1 MTIILIGIVGTFA
14 SIIVLLVLRGVRQ
27 GLEPA
32 EEIDE
37 RIEEWVQQRGQADSL
52 RGKEP
57 GESRS
62 VFLGQ
67 VEKTIARRSFA
78 DGLRADLAQAD
89 LSLRLSEYLVLRALV
104 IVLFFLLGYAV
115 QRQFIAG
122 ILLALVGFFLPQ
134 VYVSWR
140 QARRLTM
147 FNNQLPDVLS
157 QMVGSLRAGYGL
169 MQTAEWIA
177 NQMPDPSATEFE
189 RVLRETRLGRS
200 LMEAFD
206 NMVRRIP
213 SDDLAFVVTAIK
225 IQHESGGSLA
235 DILAT
240 VEHTIRERNRVQR
253 EINVLTAQQRYSG
266 YVLMVLPIALAIVLF
281 LLAPDYMSQLIEP
294 GPTLC
299 IPIGAA
305 VLMIVG
311 FFLMRRIVDI
321 EV

>member
-1 MTIILIGIVGTFA
+1 MTIALLGVVGLA
-14 SIIVLLVLRGVRQ
+14 VAVGVLLLLRGVRQ
-27 GLEPA
+27 TLEPI
-32 EEIDE
+32 EELDE
-37 RIEEWVQQRGQADSL
+37 RIEEWVQARAQADSL

-57 GESRS
+57 DATRS

-67 VEKTIARRSFA
+67 VEESIARRSFA
-78 DGLRADLAQAD
+78 DGLRADLARAD
-89 LSLRLSEYLVLRALV
+89 LSLRLSEYLILRIL
-104 IVLFFLLGYAV
+104 IIILFFLLGYAV
-115 QRQFIAG
+115 QREIIAG
-122 ILLALVGFFLPQ
+122 ILLAVVGFFLPQ
-134 VYVSWR
+134 VYVRWR
-140 QARRLTM
+140 QVRRLNQ
-147 FNNQLPDVLS
+147 FNNQLPEVLS

-169 MQTAEWIA
+169 LQTVEWIA

-189 RVLRETRLGRS
+189 RVIRETQLGRS

-206 NMVRRIP
+206 HMVRRIP

-253 EINVLTAQQRYSG
+253 EIMVLTSQQRYSG
-266 YVLMVLPIALAIVLF
+266 YVLMVLPIALAVVLF
-281 LLAPDYMSQLIEP
+281 LIAPDYERQLIEP

-299 IPIGAA
+299 IPIAA
-305 VLMIVG
+305 AALMITG
-311 FFLMRRIVDI
+311 FFIMRRIVDI